1 MDDNINNNIS
11 DIEGKQVPKNQNFKK
26 FLAFVKETTSS
37 TENNLY
43 LLSMGLMKSILYGFL
58 LWMPTLLVREGLG
71 DHKAT
76 ILIFFNL
83 GTLVG
88 SFVLGYFYEDLKIGK
103 EGCLNAVK
111 KNIKTYTLFYACFGV
126 IISLVFFY
134 LIKPYVVVYFI
145 LSTICGAFLGGC
157 FNMLASN

>member
-76 ILIFFNL
+76 IPIFFNL

-134 LIKPYVVVYFI
+134 LVKPYVVVYFI